1 MPENTNKVIQL
12 QDTEGND
19 VSPVVNVGSIYDKN
33 GQKIDNL
40 LSYVVAGTDVPIP
53 DVGDITD
60 DLQDQVDQ
68 MVSTATSQ
76 VNEMV
81 STATSQID
89 AKLDAVDEALDGID
103 TAVDDKLSSGGLPIN
118 DVRTYPVREGEV
130 IHAGDVV
137 NVGAASD
144 GTSDT
149 IYKDVAP
156 QDNVE
161 NVIYNYDTDGIDV
174 VELNQDYSVFAYT
187 SDAGNFVT
195 LIRNSDGMSSDGTNS
210 DRWSIGNFNSSN
222 IAVARLDDSHFVV
235 CYEASEMIRFRVG
248 TVSDTSV
255 SFGTEY
261 NPGWGDTDSNPHYTN
276 IITIGTNT
284 VFCCYNWGT
293 EPEYALLTV
302 SGTSISATVS
312 RQSLANIASRISHIS
327 ACRLPDE
334 GGNKRVCICFSDT
347 GDGNKGKAVVATI
360 STSNAVT
367 FSDITEFDASG
378 SIYGIDCEYIDDRIV
393 IVYGEFT
400 SSYVITGAISSNG
413 ITFGT
418 RTYISEGTFN
428 NISSVGSSVVVS
440 QNIGCAVLTISES
453 SVQVGDFYEFSDQYV
468 AGLSACAVTA
478 DKILI
483 VYTGPLNTNYG
494 RTTVLE
500 VSGNQ
505 IAGSFIDDSRDAI
518 ALADGTGGQEIP
530 VGFGGYCECSNVYE
544 GEMIDS
550 NGIRAAA
557 VKNGWLHIT
566 PQYKNAAFGSFV
578 YDHNAEPT
586 KTVNLGFKP
595 SIVLIYNRYNN
606 TSEVAIS
613 GSPGD
618 GNHIP
623 MVLTRLYTSGNSYI
637 SDDGFVFYSSL
648 NSSTNWNLYYVAF
661 R

>member
-53 DVGDITD
+53 DVGNITD

-89 AKLDAVDEALDGID
+89 AKLDAVDEALNGID

-161 NVIYNYDTDGIDV
+161 NVIHTSAVTDTDTCYLNGQYSVTV
-174 VELNQDYSVFAYT
+174 VTASNSNNVFAYLIDNT
-187 SDAGNFVT
+187 TGQSISSEVITLYAGNAT
-195 LIRNSDGMSSDGTNS
+195 
-210 DRWSIGNFNSSN
+210 SISL
-222 IAVARLDDSHFVV
+222 ARLDDSHFVV
-235 CYEASEMIRFRVG
+235 CYEEVEMIRFRVG

-347 GDGNKGKAVVATI
+347 GDGNKGKAVIATI

-468 AGLSACAVTA
+468 AGLSACSVTA

-505 IAGSFIDDSRDAI
+505 IAGSFIDASRDAI

-595 SIVLIYNRYNN
+595 SIVLIYNGYNN